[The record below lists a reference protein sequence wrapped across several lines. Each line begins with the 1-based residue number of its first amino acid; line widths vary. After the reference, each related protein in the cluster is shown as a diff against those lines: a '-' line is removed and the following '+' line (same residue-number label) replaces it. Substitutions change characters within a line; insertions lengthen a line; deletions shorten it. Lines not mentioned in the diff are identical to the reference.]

1 LDWAEARLV
10 ILRMGGS
17 RDCSRRDDGAF
28 AAVLHLPGLA
38 VRGGRSPWLASGQVP
53 VTLAGPLPADADC
66 VGHHGPALPLFEETA
81 DLVFDFGVKLALA
94 LH

>member
-1 LDWAEARLV
+1 
-10 ILRMGGS
+10 
-17 RDCSRRDDGAF
+17 
-28 AAVLHLPGLA
+28 
-38 VRGGRSPWLASGQVP
+38 VP
-53 VTLAGPLPADADC
+53 VTLAGALPADADC